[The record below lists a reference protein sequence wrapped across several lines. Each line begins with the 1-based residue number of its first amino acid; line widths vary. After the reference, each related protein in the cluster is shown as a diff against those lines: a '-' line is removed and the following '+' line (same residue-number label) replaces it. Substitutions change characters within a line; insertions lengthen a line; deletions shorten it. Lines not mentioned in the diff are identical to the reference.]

1 MKRALLPTFCFAV
14 LSTITLEETV
24 FAAQSETVDS
34 ESVLISTKYVNVS
47 SGFLNLRESASTR
60 AKVNATLIKGTK
72 VMVYSEANGWSK
84 IEANGKE
91 GYVSS
96 RYLTS
101 TNLAKSTSS
110 PQTTK
115 YVNVSSGS
123 LNLRKSGST
132 SAELI
137 TSLKKG
143 TEVKVYSEANGWSKI
158 EVNGKEGYVSSKYL
172 ISTNS
177 NQSTISTSEAPA
189 TAKTTTKY
197 VNVSSGSLNLRKSGS
212 TSGEHITSLKKG
224 TEVTV
229 YSEANGWSKI
239 KVNGKEGYVSS
250 KYLTSTNSSQST
262 NSTSEA
268 PATAK
273 SATKYV
279 NVSSGSLNMRK
290 NASTNSSIIVKLAKG
305 KEVKVYSETNG
316 WAKVEVFGQT
326 GFVSSQ
332 YLTASISSKDKVNSP
347 SSSAQQPTKKYVNV
361 SVNSSLN
368 VRKTASV
375 RGTVLTK
382 LTKGTEVSV
391 YSEANGWAKIDV
403 NGKKGYVSSDYLTA
417 IKPNSETLEKPI
429 PIEKKK
435 FVNVSPGSSLNMRN
449 SAATNS
455 SIILKLARGVEI
467 TVYSEANGWAKIKAY
482 GKFGYVSSQYL
493 STTKPSAGSEP
504 DAVPGEQPDKN
515 DSNQNKTISK
525 YVNVIFGSSL
535 NLRSEASTSGS
546 IVTKL
551 SRGTIVTV
559 YSEEKDWARV
569 TVNGK
574 AGYVSSQYLSLTEP
588 YNPSIPNNIDPE
600 KTSNSYNI
608 TLSQL
613 TDIQMAVNPQ
623 TDKNYNTYIR
633 EDALTINNST
643 SATVK
648 GAGWNVRGGAGTNF
662 WVVGTV
668 SQGQILGI
676 LSKVK
681 GNDGYD
687 WYQVTY
693 NKSWVNASPED
704 VNYYLDPNNFLNT
717 PVDSLQYLK
726 LSLPAKLNPTEV
738 NEKILAGKGSLQGLA
753 SAFITAGE
761 AYNVNE
767 IYLISHALLET
778 GNGTSQLASGVQING
793 KTVYNMYGI
802 GAYDGSALSSGAQ
815 YAYNAGWFTPE
826 AAIIGGSKYIAQGYI
841 NAGQDTLYKMR
852 WNPSSSATNG
862 YASHQYATDIA
873 WAAKQ
878 VKQIHN
884 LYSLIDSYKLVL
896 DIPTFKN

>member
-14 LSTITLEETV
+14 LSTIAFEETV
-24 FAAQSETVDS
+24 FAAQSETIDN
-34 ESVLISTKYVNVS
+34 ESVYKSTKYVNVS
-47 SGFLNLRESASTR
+47 SGFLNLRESASTSS
-60 AKVNATLIKGTK
+60 KVIATFIKGTE
-72 VMVYSEANGWSK
+72 VTVYSEANGWSK
-84 IEANGKE
+84 IVANGKE

-101 TNLAKSTSS
+101 KNLDKSTSTLQTSESITKYVNVNSGTLNLRKSGSTSAELVTSLKKGTEVTVYSEANGWSKIVANGKEGYVSSKYLTSENLEKSTSS
-110 PQTTK
+110 TPEATPTARSTTK

-132 SAELI
+132 SATII

-143 TEVKVYSEANGWSKI
+143 TEVIFYSEANGWSKIKANGKVGYVSSAYLTNKNSDTGSGSVHTSEPTIRYVNVNSGSLNMRKSASTNASIILKLTNGKEVKVYSEANGWSKV
-158 EVNGKEGYVSSKYL
+158 EVFGQIGYVSSQYL
-172 ISTNS
+172 TASISNKDKVTKPNS
-177 NQSTISTSEAPA
+177 SAQQPT
-189 TAKTTTKY
+189 KKY
-197 VNVSSGSLNLRKSGS
+197 VIVSERSSLNVRNKASVSG
-212 TSGEHITSLKKG
+212 TVVTKLTKG

-239 KVNGKEGYVSS
+239 EENGQEGYVSS
-250 KYLTSTNSSQST
+250 AYLT
-262 NSTSEA
+262 
-268 PATAK
+268 
-273 SATKYV
+273 V
-279 NVSSGSLNMRK
+279 
-290 NASTNSSIIVKLAKG
+290 
-305 KEVKVYSETNG
+305 
-316 WAKVEVFGQT
+316 
-326 GFVSSQ
+326 
-332 YLTASISSKDKVNSP
+332 
-347 SSSAQQPTKKYVNV
+347 
-361 SVNSSLN
+361 
-368 VRKTASV
+368 
-375 RGTVLTK
+375 
-382 LTKGTEVSV
+382 
-391 YSEANGWAKIDV
+391 
-403 NGKKGYVSSDYLTA
+403 
-417 IKPNSETLEKPI
+417 IKPNSETIVKPKQ
-429 PIEKKK
+429 IEEKK
-435 FVNVSPGSSLNMRN
+435 FVNVNLGSSLNMRN
-449 SAATNS
+449 SASTNS

-467 TVYSEANGWAKIKAY
+467 TVYSEANGWSKVKAY
-482 GKFGYVSSQYL
+482 EKYGYVSSQYL
-493 STTKPSAGSEP
+493 STYKPSAGSEL
-504 DAVPGEQPDKN
+504 DAVPGEQSDVN
-515 DSNQNKTISK
+515 DTNENKMISK
-525 YVNVIFGSSL
+525 YVNVMYGSAL
-535 NLRSEASTSGS
+535 NLRTEASTSGS

-559 YSEEKDWARV
+559 YSEENDWARV

-574 AGYVSSQYLSLTEP
+574 TGYVSSQYLSLTEP
-588 YNPSIPNNIDPE
+588 YNPSTPNDVDAEKITNYYDIP
-600 KTSNSYNI
+600 
-608 TLSQL
+608 LSEL

-623 TDKNYNTYIR
+623 TDKKYNTYIR

-668 SQGQILGI
+668 SKGQPLQI

-687 WYQVTY
+687 WYQVSY

-704 VNYYLDPNNFLNT
+704 VTYYLDPNNFLST

-726 LSLPAKLNPTEV
+726 LSLPANLNPTEV
-738 NEKILAGKGSLQGLA
+738 NEKILSGKGSLQGLA
-753 SAFITAGE
+753 SAFITAGK

-778 GNGTSQLASGVQING
+778 GNGTSQLSTGVQING

-826 AAIIGGSKYIAQGYI
+826 AAIIGGSKFIAQGYI

-852 WNPSSSATNG
+852 WNPSSSASNG
-862 YASHQYATDIA
+862 YASNQYATDIG

-896 DIPTFKN
+896 DVPTFKN

>member
-14 LSTITLEETV
+14 LSTIAFEETV

-34 ESVLISTKYVNVS
+34 ESVYKSTKYVNVS
-47 SGFLNLRESASTR
+47 SGFLNLRESASSS
-60 AKVNATLIKGTK
+60 AKVIATFIKGTE
-72 VMVYSEANGWSK
+72 VTVYSEANGWSK
-84 IEANGKE
+84 IVANGKE

-101 TNLAKSTSS
+101 KNLDKSTSS
-110 PQTTK
+110 LQTPESITK

-132 SAELI
+132 SAEL
-137 TSLKKG
+137 
-143 TEVKVYSEANGWSKI
+143 V
-158 EVNGKEGYVSSKYL
+158 
-172 ISTNS
+172 
-177 NQSTISTSEAPA
+177 
-189 TAKTTTKY
+189 
-197 VNVSSGSLNLRKSGS
+197 
-212 TSGEHITSLKKG
+212 TSLKKG

-239 KVNGKEGYVSS
+239 KANGKEGYVSS
-250 KYLTSTNSSQST
+250 AYLTNKNSDSGSG
-262 NSTSEA
+262 SVPTSE
-268 PATAK
+268 PTIR
-273 SATKYV
+273 YV
-279 NVSSGSLNMRK
+279 NVNSGSLNMRK
-290 NASTNSSIIVKLAKG
+290 SGSTNASIILKLTKG
-305 KEVKVYSETNG
+305 KEVKVYSEANG
-316 WAKVEVFGQT
+316 WSKVEVFGQI

-332 YLTASISSKDKVNSP
+332 YLATSNKDKVTKPN
-347 SSSAQQPTKKYVNV
+347 SSAQQPTKKYVNV
-361 SVNSSLN
+361 SERSSLK

-375 RGTVLTK
+375 SGKILTR
-382 LTKGTEVSV
+382 LTKGTEVAV
-391 YSEANGWAKIDV
+391 YSEVNGWSKIEE
-403 NGKKGYVSSDYLTA
+403 NGKEGYVSSAYLTA
-417 IKPNSETLEKPI
+417 IKPNSETIEKPKQ
-429 PIEKKK
+429 IEEKK
-435 FVNVSPGSSLNMRN
+435 FVNVSLGSSLNMRN
-449 SAATNS
+449 SASTNS

-467 TVYSEANGWAKIKAY
+467 TVYSEANGWATVKAY
-482 GKFGYVSSQYL
+482 GKYGYVSSQYL
-493 STTKPSAGSEP
+493 STSKPSVGSEP
-504 DAVPGEQPDKN
+504 DAVPGEQSDKN
-515 DSNQNKTISK
+515 DTNENKKISK
-525 YVNVIFGSSL
+525 YVNVMYGSAL

-559 YSEEKDWARV
+559 YSEENDWARV

-574 AGYVSSQYLSLTEP
+574 TGYVSSQYLSLTEP
-588 YNPSIPNNIDPE
+588 YNPSTPNDVDTE
-600 KTSNSYNI
+600 KTANYYDI
-608 TLSQL
+608 TLSEL

-623 TDKNYNTYIR
+623 TDKKYNTYIR

-668 SQGQILGI
+668 SQGQPLQI

-687 WYQVTY
+687 WYQVKY

-704 VNYYLDPNNFLNT
+704 VTYYLDPNNFLST

-726 LSLPAKLNPTEV
+726 LSLPANLNPTEV
-738 NEKILAGKGSLQGLA
+738 NEKILSGKGSLQGLA
-753 SAFITAGE
+753 SAFITAGN

-778 GNGTSQLASGVQING
+778 GNGTSQLSTGVQVNG

-826 AAIIGGSKYIAQGYI
+826 AAIIGGSKFIAQGYI

-852 WNPSSSATNG
+852 WNPSSSASNG
-862 YASHQYATDIA
+862 YASHQYATDIG